1 MNKLCKFTL
10 LGSLLPM
17 YSTLAFAQEV
27 QSDED
32 VDVLQTTVVQAASE
46 ELKQA
51 QGVSVITEEDM
62 KRRPISNDVSELV
75 RTMPGVNL
83 TGSTSTG
90 QYGNQRQIDIRGMG
104 PENTLI
110 LIDGKPVLSR
120 NSVKMGRSGERNT
133 RGDSNWV
140 PAEAIERIEVIRG
153 PAAARYGSGASGGVV
168 NIITKK
174 PETTTVTLS
183 AQTEQPEDSME
194 GGSYR
199 TNLMAAGPLSE
210 RLSHTTY
217 VNYTKQD
224 GDDLD
229 INRDATVE
237 ESAGRDGSP
246 RVAAGREGV
255 ENKDIRS
262 VLRFDQNEQNT
273 WELEAGFSRQGN
285 IYAGDNAFQGVDH
298 EMSTALAGE
307 ETNIMRRQT
316 AALTHR
322 GNYGFGDAF
331 SYIQLENTRNTRQG
345 EGQAGGGEGAINSE
359 EFSTVELKNITAKTE
374 WNTPLQ
380 LGDLNQ
386 TITYGAEYRGERLHD
401 DTNNQGG
408 FNNVEQGDIP
418 GVIVDE
424 EARPA
429 NTESDLFG
437 VYIENN
443 IALTDSIMLTPGVR
457 FDSHSESGT
466 NWSPSLN
473 TSWQA
478 TPTLAFQA
486 GVSRAF
492 KAPNLYQLNP
502 NFAYRTRGNGCPVA
516 YPSLGGGCVIFG
528 NPDLEHETS
537 LNKEIGVNF
546 TNDVGVNAGLT
557 YFHNDYENKI
567 TTAGTDPLG
576 VYGGDTQVF
585 FWENAPEAIVEGVE
599 GNLKLPFTD
608 TVEFIINATV
618 MLESKDTSTGEP
630 LSIIPDYTLNSTLAW
645 AVTEQWELVLTGQH
659 YGPIESPTISVTS
672 GEEIANQKDRDAYSV
687 LNFST
692 NYAFGNGLDVT
703 FSVKNLVDEQV
714 KREGTQTNAGANT
727 FNEPGRSFL
736 FAVNQTF

>member
-1 MNKLCKFTL
+1 MNKLRTFTL

-17 YSTLAFAQEV
+17 YSTLAFAQEA
-27 QSDED
+27 QSEE

-51 QGVSVITEEDM
+51 QGVSIITEEDM
-62 KRRPISNDVSELV
+62 KRRPISNDVAELV

-83 TGSTSTG
+83 SGNSSSG
-90 QYGNQRQIDIRGMG
+90 QYGNNRQIDIRGMG

-133 RGDSNWV
+133 RGDSNWI
-140 PAEAIERIEVIRG
+140 PAEVIERIEVIRG

-194 GGSYR
+194 GSIYR
-199 TNLMAAGPLSE
+199 TSLLAAGPLSE
-210 RLSHTTY
+210 RLSHRTY
-217 VNYTKQD
+217 VNYSKQD
-224 GDDLD
+224 GDDVD
-229 INRDATVE
+229 INRDETV
-237 ESAGRDGSP
+237 DGS

-255 ENKDIRS
+255 ENKDVRS
-262 VLRFDQNEQNT
+262 VLRFDQNEQNS
-273 WELEAGFSRQGN
+273 WELEAAFSRQGN
-285 IYAGDNAFQGVDH
+285 LYAGDNAFQGVDH
-298 EMSTALAGE
+298 EMSNSLVGE
-307 ETNIMRRQT
+307 ETNVMRRGT
-316 AALTHR
+316 VSITHN
-322 GNYGFGDAF
+322 GKLSFGDSF
-331 SYIQLENTRNTRQG
+331 SYLQFENTRNTRLG
-345 EGQAGGGEGAINSE
+345 EGQAGGGEGAINSD
-359 EFSTVELKNITAKTE
+359 EFATIELKNFTAKTE

-380 LGDLNQ
+380 LAGLNQ

-401 DTNNQGG
+401 DVSNQGG
-408 FNNVEQGDIP
+408 FNNVEEGDIP
-418 GVIVDE
+418 GVIVDPE
-424 EARPA
+424 QRPE

-478 TPTLAFQA
+478 TPTLTFQA

-502 NFAYRTRGNGCPVA
+502 NFAYRTRGNGCPVT
-516 YPSLGGGCVIFG
+516 YPSMGGGCVIFG

-537 LNKEIGVNF
+537 LNKEIGVSF
-546 TNDVGVNAGLT
+546 TNDSGVNAGLT

-567 TTAGTDPLG
+567 TTSGTDPIG
-576 VYGGDTQVF
+576 VFGGNTQVF
-585 FWENAPEAIVEGVE
+585 VWENAPEAIVEGLE
-599 GNLKLPFTD
+599 GNLKLPVTD
-608 TVEFIINATV
+608 AIEFVINATV
-618 MLESKDTSTGEP
+618 MLESKDETTGEP

-645 AVTEQWELVLTGQH
+645 SVTEQWELALTGQY
-659 YGPIESPTISVTS
+659 YGPTESPSLTS
-672 GEEIANQKDRDAYSV
+672 GGEEIENQDDRDAYGV
-687 LNFST
+687 MNFST
-692 NYAFGNGLDVT
+692 SYAFNSGLDFT
-703 FSVKNLVDEQV
+703 FSVKNLVNEQL